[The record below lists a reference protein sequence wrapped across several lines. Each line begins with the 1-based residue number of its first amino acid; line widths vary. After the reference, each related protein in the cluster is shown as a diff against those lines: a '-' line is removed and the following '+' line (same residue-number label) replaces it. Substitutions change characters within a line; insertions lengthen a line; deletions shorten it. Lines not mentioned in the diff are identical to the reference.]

1 MINHIKNIKDIVMSS
16 PEVKE
21 AKMKALV
28 GPEEGWDGYVMRLV
42 EVGPY
47 GYTPKHQ
54 HPWPHI
60 NYMVEGDGEV
70 FLDGEVYP
78 VTEGSF
84 AYIEVN
90 KLHQFKNTTNK
101 TFKFICIVPKEGH
114 IV

>member
-1 MINHIKNIKDIVMSS
+1 MINHIKNVKDIVMTST
-16 PEVKE
+16 EVKD

-28 GPEEGWDGYVMRLV
+28 MPENGWDGYVMRLV

-47 GYTPKHQ
+47 GYTPKHK

-70 FLDGEVYP
+70 FLEDEVHP

-84 AYIEVN
+84 AYIPGD
-90 KLHQFKNTTNK
+90 KLHQFRNTTNK
-101 TFKFICIVPKEGH
+101 PFKFICIVPEEGH
-114 IV
+114 VV